1 MRQQN
6 LNLFSKAMIGL
17 LLGGAS
23 ATAILDQ
30 FLDEKEGSRLRAYQD
45 AGGVWTICRG
55 VTRVD
60 GKPVQ
65 KGMTM
70 TDAQCG
76 RINHIE
82 AEKAVNWVLRHVS
95 VPLTAAQVAGIASFC
110 PYNIGPGKCF
120 SSTFYKKLNRGD
132 KKGACQEIK
141 RWIFDGGKDCRQTKG
156 QKNGCYGQ
164 VSRREQESAL
174 ACWGLDDE

>member
-1 MRQQN
+1 MRQNN

-17 LLGGAS
+17 LLSGAG
-23 ATAILDQ
+23 ATVILDQ
-30 FLDEKEGSRLRAYQD
+30 FLDEKEGNLLTSYQD

-55 VTRVD
+55 VTQID
-60 GKPVQ
+60 DKPVK

-70 TDAQCG
+70 TDEQCAKVN
-76 RINHIE
+76 RIE
-82 AEKAVNWVLRHVS
+82 AEKAVNWVLRHVR
-95 VPLTAAQVAGIASFC
+95 VPLTDAQVAGIASFC

-120 SSTFYKKLNRGD
+120 SSTFYKKLNSGD

-156 QKNGCYGQ
+156 QKDGCYGQ
-164 VSRREQESAL
+164 VQRRGQESAL